1 MSKLSI
7 TGFILA
13 GIEAVVSLIVI
24 YLALST
30 KMVPQVPG
38 ILGSLLL
45 VLIPFLV
52 FLLAK
57 KKSKKPQIAAIVISG
72 LMCVM
77 MGVAT
82 YYLYVTTKAINK
94 VTGESVE
101 VDEINVYVSKDDPVT
116 SINEAVDNGYV
127 FGIINN
133 DDTSHVDETIQ
144 KIESDLGVTISTQ
157 EYESI
162 FGLIGAF
169 EGGTIQSFITN
180 TGSLLALDSTEEYVD
195 YTKNLKVIME
205 NKITEKLEEV
215 KVEETDKDRFC
226 AYFSGIDTFG
236 SVTARSRSDV
246 NIIGVINNQTKQ
258 VLLLSTP
265 RDYYVE
271 IAGTNGKKDK
281 LTHAGI
287 YGIESSM
294 GTLENLYDT
303 DISYYVR
310 INFSG
315 FQSIIDTLGG
325 VDVYSDQ
332 SFTSITEE
340 GTYSYEEGINHLN
353 GEEALGFARC
363 RYAFI
368 DGDRQRG
375 RNQMQVIKATIEK
388 LESAE
393 TLKKYSSLMDDMS
406 DSFQTDMAKDEVGYL
421 VQSTLDNGNWTVL
434 TYSVG
439 GSDSEQ
445 VCYSLGTEAY
455 VMLQNEGDI
464 AYGKELIDR
473 VLSGEIVTQ
482 DEINQY
488 IETKDSEDMITEQV
502 PEEDSEDSAE

>member
-180 TGSLLALDSTEEYVD
+180 TG
-195 YTKNLKVIME
+195 
-205 NKITEKLEEV
+205 
-215 KVEETDKDRFC
+215 
-226 AYFSGIDTFG
+226 
-236 SVTARSRSDV
+236 
-246 NIIGVINNQTKQ
+246 
-258 VLLLSTP
+258 
-265 RDYYVE
+265 
-271 IAGTNGKKDK
+271 
-281 LTHAGI
+281 
-287 YGIESSM
+287 
-294 GTLENLYDT
+294 
-303 DISYYVR
+303 
-310 INFSG
+310 
-315 FQSIIDTLGG
+315 
-325 VDVYSDQ
+325 
-332 SFTSITEE
+332 
-340 GTYSYEEGINHLN
+340 
-353 GEEALGFARC
+353 
-363 RYAFI
+363 
-368 DGDRQRG
+368 
-375 RNQMQVIKATIEK
+375 
-388 LESAE
+388 
-393 TLKKYSSLMDDMS
+393 
-406 DSFQTDMAKDEVGYL
+406 
-421 VQSTLDNGNWTVL
+421 
-434 TYSVG
+434 
-439 GSDSEQ
+439 
-445 VCYSLGTEAY
+445 
-455 VMLQNEGDI
+455 
-464 AYGKELIDR
+464 
-473 VLSGEIVTQ
+473 
-482 DEINQY
+482 
-488 IETKDSEDMITEQV
+488 
-502 PEEDSEDSAE
+502 